1 MILLPTGWMALDL
14 SIGDQINRGFESFIS
29 ADGTLPDQ
37 KIALAFIAGALVA
50 ATPLHI
56 VLRYMAT
63 LGLVLEPSQSRPV
76 QRGSQ
81 LMKLLGRGVGVEFL

>member
-14 SIGDQINRGFESFIS
+14 SIGDQINRGIESFIS
-29 ADGTLPDQ
+29 TDGTLADQ

-63 LGLVLEPSQSRPV
+63 LVHELGHAFTAGLSLVTQP
-76 QRGSQ
+76 
-81 LMKLLGRGVGVEFL
+81 LL